1 MLVARAG
8 ITSPNSS
15 QPPHSLSHCGA
26 LEPATGLFWSF
37 PVSRSQHWPSAL
49 APSKQKLP
57 LARRHLE
64 LSHQQQEQQQKVQA
78 RGKACLNHSCAAHPD
93 QVATQEC
100 KAGSLQSP
108 NHAGG
113 SPAAMRHWQHRLLWL
128 CAALFIGLALLPGGL
143 SLLLTGLL
151 HAGSA
156 CAPHPHHPVPLQLG
170 TACHD

>member
-15 QPPHSLSHCGA
+15 QPPHSLSHYGA

-37 PVSRSQHWPSAL
+37 SVSRSQHWPSAL
-49 APSKQKLP
+49 APGKQEAPTGKKASGA
-57 LARRHLE
+57 LAPATGAAAE
-64 LSHQQQEQQQKVQA
+64 FQA
-78 RGKACLNHSCAAHPD
+78 RGNACLNRSCAAHPD
-93 QVATQEC
+93 LVATQEC

-143 SLLLTGLL
+143 SLLLAGLL
-151 HAGSA
+151 HARSA
-156 CAPHPHHPVPLQLG
+156 CAPPTHGMRQILIIPCP
-170 TACHD
+170 CS